1 MELGEKPT
9 GNARAV
15 NCDFEPIVRM
25 TTTHVKGGSSTF
37 DELVKGIKHGYFI
50 KDVSHGSGMSTFTIA
65 PTICYEIVD
74 GKIGDPVKIAVIT
87 GDVFKTLSLVDG
99 LSKEYEILC
108 FVTGGCGKMEQYPL
122 PVGMGGPYMRVK
134 EMGVQ

>member
-1 MELGEKPT
+1 
-9 GNARAV
+9 
-15 NCDFEPIVRM
+15 M
-25 TTTHVKGGSSTF
+25 TTTHVKSGTSTF
-37 DELVKGIKHGYFI
+37 DELVNGIKHGYFI
-50 KDVSHGSGMSTFTIA
+50 NGVSHGSGMSTFTIA

-122 PVGMGGPYMRVK
+122 PVGLGGPYMRVK